1 MYKKFFKRYWP
12 IILFLFIFS
21 VVGIRLLTEAQTP
34 EKKLPVYSPSM
45 VSEELV
51 EEEIRYVKKYH
62 RINPFSMVNQNG
74 ETVTEMDYLDKI
86 YVADFFFTTCPNICP
101 MMTANML
108 YIQEKLKEDE
118 VMLASMLL
126 VSNSSK
132 PSISLFPSS
141 PSQWGV
147 CNCNGNQL
155 N

>member
-74 ETVTEMDYLDKI
+74 ETVTEMDTLIKY
-86 YVADFFFTTCPNICP
+86 
-101 MMTANML
+101 
-108 YIQEKLKEDE
+108 
-118 VMLASMLL
+118 MLL
-126 VSNSSK
+126 
-132 PSISLFPSS
+132 IFSLQPVQIFA
-141 PSQWGV
+141 Q
-147 CNCNGNQL
+147 
-155 N
+155 

>member
-12 IILFLFIFS
+12 IILFLIIFS

-86 YVADFFFTTCPNICP
+86 YVGDLFFTTCANIFP
-101 MMTANML
+101 MISANIL
-108 YIQEKLKEDE
+108 
-118 VMLASMLL
+118 
-126 VSNSSK
+126 
-132 PSISLFPSS
+132 
-141 PSQWGV
+141 
-147 CNCNGNQL
+147 
-155 N
+155 